1 MQKTA
6 TTITLFF
13 IMAIAQAQLV
23 KNDFETYPVFPEC
36 ETVIA
41 DALPAC
47 FNQTL
52 INFILNNFEV
62 PASVT
67 EKEYNG
73 EVVVLFEITKKG
85 NFQVLNVEAAYQELK
100 EEARAVF
107 DKLPQIEPATY
118 DARPAYLQFT
128 LPIQIPL
135 SRNKIQE
142 DIAVSEKP
150 NNQSTSDI
158 IVKDQDDLTNELDN
172 IVSATFDRKS
182 KYNSQLAIPFSYQ
195 VYSRFDGDLNK
206 VGVNSH
212 TASRPF
218 LYEEVNTYHDFE
230 GEEQQLQLDKTSW
243 FGRKFFNEH
252 MVRFQGENYWFTID
266 PAADLQL
273 GVETDELRE
282 ENFSYNNTRA
292 VFIQGGL
299 GKKFSFYTAV
309 YESQGR
315 FAQYFNDFSRSIRPD
330 GGNPAII
337 PGRGIAETS
346 NAGDFDYPVAEG
358 YISYSPSKFFNLQL
372 GTGNQFIGDGYR
384 SLFLSDITSNYPYL
398 KFSTNFWKIKYDY
411 SILSLRDVRPA
422 VTADGS
428 FLTKYSANHY
438 LSININKRLNLGL
451 FEAVIF
457 ENDNGGGFDASFLN
471 PVIFLRNVEFQRGSR
486 GGNALLGA
494 SAKYKFSNS
503 INAYAQLIIDE
514 LRFSDLF
521 SNNGSFRN
529 KHGYQLGVKY
539 YDAFGIDNLT
549 LQGEYN
555 QVRPFTFANNNPVLS
570 YTNANQPLAH
580 PFGANFRELVGIA
593 RYQNKR
599 WYGTARLIY
608 AQRGFDGDNIDEV
621 FIGQN
626 LFGSEDNRP
635 ADNGNDILQGNRVN
649 FFFMD
654 AEIGYLL
661 NPATNLKVFV
671 NPIYRDFSSD
681 MQTETVF
688 DNNTLWLNVGF
699 RTDLF
704 NWHFDVN

>member
-1 MQKTA
+1 MQKIFYSIA
-6 TTITLFF
+6 LCLLSVSVSAQVITREFG
-13 IMAIAQAQLV
+13 
-23 KNDFETYPVFPEC
+23 KYPVFPEC
-36 ETVIA
+36 ENVDIEG
-41 DALPAC
+41 LPSC

-52 INFILNNFEV
+52 IQFVLDNFET
-62 PASVT
+62 PAIV
-67 EKEYNG
+67 EEEQYVG
-73 EVVVLFEITKKG
+73 QMVVLFEITKKG
-85 NFQVLNVEAAYQELK
+85 TFKLLNTDAVYEELK
-100 EEARAVF
+100 DQAQAVF
-107 DKLPQIEPATY
+107 EKLPQIKPATY
-118 DARPAYLQFT
+118 DAEPAYLQFSM
-128 LPIQIPL
+128 PIQIPL
-135 SRNKIQE
+135 SRNRIENQE
-142 DIAVSEKP
+142 TSDVTEAIIAEEKP
-150 NNQSTSDI
+150 SGSRDTL
-158 IVKDQDDLTNELDN
+158 VNELEN
-172 IVSATFDRKS
+172 IASKVFDRKS
-182 KYNSQLAIPFSYQ
+182 KYSSALNIPFSYQ
-195 VYSRFDGDLNK
+195 VYSRFDPDLNQ
-206 VGVNSH
+206 VGVNAH

-218 LYEEVNTYHDFE
+218 LYNEVNKYHNLE
-230 GEEQQLQLDKTSW
+230 SKENELQLDKSTW

-273 GVETDELRE
+273 GIESDDRRE

-299 GKKFSFYTAV
+299 GSKFSFYTAV

-315 FAQYFNDFSRSIRPD
+315 FAQYFNDFARSIRPD

-337 PGRGIAETS
+337 PGRGIAEES

-411 SILSLRDVRPA
+411 NILSLRDVRPE

-428 FLTKYSANHY
+428 FLTKYAANHY
-438 LSININKRLNLGL
+438 LSINVNKRLNLGF
-451 FEAVIF
+451 FESVIF
-457 ENDNGGGFDASFLN
+457 ENDNGGGFDPNFLN
-471 PVIFLRNVEFQRGSR
+471 PIIFLRNVEFQRGSR
-486 GGNALLGA
+486 GGNALLGL
-494 SAKYKFSNS
+494 SAKYKFSHS

-529 KHGYQLGVKY
+529 KHGYQLGIKY
-539 YDAFGIDNLT
+539 YNAFKVDNLT
-549 LQGEYN
+549 LQAEYN

-580 PFGANFRELVGIA
+580 PFGANFREFVGIA

-599 WYGTARLIY
+599 WYGSLRLIY

-635 ADNGNDILQGNRVN
+635 ADNGNELLQGNRVN
-649 FFFMD
+649 SLFAD
-654 AEIGYLL
+654 IEIGYLL
-661 NPATNLKVFV
+661 NPATNLKLFV
-671 NPIYRDFSSD
+671 NPIYRDFSAET
-681 MQTETVF
+681 QTETVF
-688 DNNTLWLNVGF
+688 DNNTLWLNIGF